1 MPNDFFRFKQFTIQ
15 QQYCAMK
22 VCTDAC
28 LFGAWTASTI
38 TNEKLPAGYILD
50 IGAGTGLLSLMLA
63 QQLKNSIIHAIEIDA
78 AAAKQAGENFVASP
92 WGEQLYVF
100 NTSIQSFSPA
110 QQYDLIIT
118 NPPFFQND
126 LASPDA
132 QRNIALHSH
141 QLSLEELITAIQIH
155 LTAEGHFAVLL
166 PYHRTQ
172 LFEALAQS
180 AGFNVLQ
187 KSLVQ
192 QTPKHAPFR
201 SMLLFGR
208 AKKTCEQTTIIIKE
222 ATGNYTDAFISLLKD
237 YYLYL

>member
-1 MPNDFFRFKQFTIQ
+1 MPNDFFRFKQFTIH

-38 TNEKLPAGYILD
+38 TTGKLPASYILD

-63 QQLKNSIIHAIEIDA
+63 QQLNSSIIHAVEIDA
-78 AAAKQAGENFVASP
+78 AAAKEAGENFVASP
-92 WGEQLYVF
+92 WGEQLYIF
-100 NTSIQSFSPA
+100 NTAIQSFSQA
-110 QQYDLIIT
+110 QQYDFIIT

-126 LASPDA
+126 LASPNA
-132 QRNIALHSH
+132 QRNVALHSH
-141 QLSLEELITAIQIH
+141 QLSLEELITAIQTYLSAH
-155 LTAEGHFAVLL
+155 GHFAVLL

-172 LFEALAQS
+172 SFEALAQH
-180 AGFNVLQ
+180 AGFYLLQ

-208 AKKTCEQTTIIIKE
+208 EQKTCEQTTIIIKE
-222 ATGNYTDAFISLLKD
+222 TLGNYTEGFIRLLKD